1 MDLQPYLNRIHYDG
15 PLAPTIDVLRNIQLA
30 HACAIPFENLD
41 VLLGRG
47 ISIDDDAIEQ
57 KLVHDHRGGY
67 CFEQNSLFMRAL
79 TEIGFTVAPLSARVR
94 VKIPR
99 DVITPR
105 THLFLRVE
113 IDGTFWL
120 ADVGVGGL
128 SPTGPFRL
136 DLLDV
141 EQTTPHES
149 RRVVSVPRSPSPL
162 YFHQAKLADQWVDV
176 HEFTL
181 EEMPLIDREVGNCWT
196 SSHPKSKFRQNLMVG
211 LACRDRSRLSI
222 LNSEFTHRRGSEI
235 LQQFSITGPEQLL
248 DLLEQRFGLRFPAGT
263 RFGPPGMAWPT

>member
-1 MDLQPYLNRIHYDG
+1 MDLRSYLNRIQYDG
-15 PLAPTIDVLRNIQLA
+15 PLVPTLAVLRDIQLA
-30 HACAIPFENLD
+30 HACSIPFENLN

-47 ISIDDDAIEQ
+47 ISIDDEAVEQ
-57 KLVHDHRGGY
+57 KLVHDQRGGY
-67 CFEQNSLFMRAL
+67 CFEQNSLLMRVLA
-79 TEIGFTVAPLSARVR
+79 EIGFSVVPLSARVR

-99 DVITPR
+99 EVITPR

-113 IDGTFWL
+113 IEGVPWL
-120 ADVGVGGL
+120 VDVGVGGL

-136 DLLDV
+136 DRLET
-141 EQTTPHES
+141 EQATPHEP

-162 YFHQAKLADQWVDV
+162 YFHQAKLVDQWVDV

-196 SSHPKSKFRQNLMVG
+196 STHPKSKFRLNLMTG
-211 LACRDRSRLSI
+211 LACRDGTRVSI
-222 LNSEFTHRRGSEI
+222 LNSEFTHRRGAEI
-235 LQQFSITGPEQLL
+235 LEQFNIATPEHLLSLL
-248 DLLEQRFGLRFPAGT
+248 DQRFGLRFPAGT

>member
-1 MDLQPYLNRIHYDG
+1 MDLKPYVKRILYDG
-15 PLAPTIDVLRNIQLA
+15 PLEPTIAVLRDIQLA
-30 HACAIPFENLD
+30 HACSIPFENLD

-67 CFEQNSLFMRAL
+67 CFEQNSLLMRVL
-79 TEIGFTVAPLSARVR
+79 TEIGFSVRPLSARVR

-113 IDGTFWL
+113 IDGIPWW

-136 DLLDV
+136 DLLDT
-141 EQTTPHES
+141 EQGTPHEP

-162 YFHQAKLADQWVDV
+162 YFHQAKLVDQWVDV

-181 EEMPLIDREVGNCWT
+181 EEMPMIDREVGNCWT
-196 SSHPKSKFRQNLMVG
+196 STHPKSKFRQNLMLG
-211 LACRDRSRLSI
+211 IARRDGSRVSI
-222 LNSEFTHRRGSEI
+222 LNSEFTHRRGAEI
-235 LQQFSITGPEQLL
+235 LQQFSITDPEQLL
-248 DLLEQRFGLRFPAGT
+248 SLLEEWFGLKFPAGT
-263 RFGPPGMAWPT
+263 RFGPPGMAWS